1 MKMLRKLF
9 MRMIIKDDVDI
20 VCENDCTNEI
30 VENLSSSGDMVP
42 DDNIDV
48 ESVSAV
54 RDAVIN
60 YQNMN
65 QPLSIQQIQNCQ
77 LFINWQ

>member
-1 MKMLRKLF
+1 
-9 MRMIIKDDVDI
+9 
-20 VCENDCTNEI
+20 
-30 VENLSSSGDMVP
+30 MVP
-42 DDNIDV
+42 DDNVDV